1 MHSMEAIVELA
12 TCQSMIKVMRVM
24 QLMMKQVADRLMV
37 SILAFAFSFEV
48 KVMSDVQ
55 LGMHS

>member
-1 MHSMEAIVELA
+1 
-12 TCQSMIKVMRVM
+12 MINVMRVM

-37 SILAFAFSFEV
+37 SIFAFAFSFEV
-48 KVMSDVQ
+48 NVMSDVQ